1 MTLLA
6 TRPVELDVVQAVR
19 RYRRLSS
26 LLPRTAVHY
35 AVRTDPHPSLL
46 EALAEAGCKFDVT
59 DATEVDSCLAAGATP
74 DDLVF
79 SAVGH
84 AREDLGAAAELGA
97 HLFVVSSPEDIC
109 NVALAAP
116 GSAVLYRSVSA
127 GRAAGRR
134 AAPGLDRSSQP
145 AAVALRQ
152 AAASGLEAAG
162 LSWRVGAQR
171 RDPHAWRAP
180 IAASAR
186 VFAALR
192 AEGLRP
198 WVLDLGGGLPA
209 PHEEGTPPL
218 ALYAASI
225 DRALR
230 QEFGVARPRT
240 LVTAGR
246 ALAG

>member
-6 TRPVELDVVQAVR
+6 THPVGLDVVQAVR

-26 LLPRTAVHY
+26 LLARTAVHY
-35 AVRTDPHPSLL
+35 AVRADPHPELL
-46 EALAEAGCKFDVT
+46 EALAEAQCKFDVT
-59 DATEVDSCLAAGATP
+59 DAGEVGSCLAAGATP

-79 SAVGH
+79 SAAGS
-84 AREDLGAAAELGA
+84 ARDDLCAAAGLGV
-97 HLFVVSSPEDIC
+97 HLFVVSSPEDVC

-116 GSAVLYRSVSA
+116 GSSVLYRSVSA
-127 GRAAGRR
+127 GHAAGRR
-134 AAPGLDRSSQP
+134 VARSLDRSSQQ
-145 AAVALRQ
+145 AVLALRQ

-180 IAASAR
+180 ISASAR
-186 VFAALR
+186 TFTELR

-198 WVLDLGGGLPA
+198 WVLDLGGGLLA
-209 PHEEGTPPL
+209 AREDGTPPL

-225 DRALR
+225 DRALH

-240 LVTAGR
+240 LVSAGR
-246 ALAG
+246 ALVG